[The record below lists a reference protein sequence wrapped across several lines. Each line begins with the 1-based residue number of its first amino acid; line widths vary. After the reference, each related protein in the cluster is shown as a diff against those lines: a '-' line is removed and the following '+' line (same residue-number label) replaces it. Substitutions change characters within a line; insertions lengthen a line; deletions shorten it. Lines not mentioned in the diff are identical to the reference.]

1 MTPIL
6 ENCSDLLINVLLTW
20 KTLVLKMEQ
29 ILLNNSSQR
38 PDIAFVMAVR
48 VAGDLG
54 SSNIFIALIQ
64 TKNTGIF
71 SGSCKSEVNKNEGDW
86 VFFGENLVEEIIF
99 LEEVGLVVD
108 ASDMTNDVS
117 RVEVSVDDTL
127 LLKWPECSN

>member
-48 VAGDLG
+48 VARDFR

-86 VFFGENLVEEIIF
+86 VFFGENLVKEVIF